1 MTIKAEGI
9 TAKPILVIGGTGKT
23 GRRVA
28 AQLAERGLPVRIG
41 SRNGS
46 LDGDPAFDW
55 ARPEG
60 WAAVLEG
67 VRAAYVTYPP
77 DIMMP
82 EAAGRIARLAEEASK
97 AGVSRLVLL
106 SGRGEE
112 RARVAEDALVASDVD
127 WTILRASWFQQNFSE
142 EFLLDGVLAGTVA
155 LPAEPVGEPFIDA
168 EDIAAVA
175 VSALTEDGHGGRIY
189 ELTGPRL
196 LTLPEAVAEI
206 AAAAGRPI
214 DYVQVGM
221 EDFIAALASQGV
233 PEAYRW
239 LMRELFSNVLDGR
252 NASTTD
258 DVERVTGRK
267 PRDFSD
273 YVARTAA
280 TGVWRR
286 AA

>member
-1 MTIKAEGI
+1 MGMDRDSGAMQ
-9 TAKPILVIGGTGKT
+9 PVLVIGGTGKT

-28 AQLAERGLPVRIG
+28 AQLAAQGQAVRIG
-41 SRNGS
+41 SRSGT
-46 LDGDPAFDW
+46 PAFDW

-60 WAAVLEG
+60 WAAVLDG

-82 EAAGRIARLAEEASK
+82 EAAGRIARLAEEAAK

-175 VSALTEDGHGGRIY
+175 VAALTENGHGGRIY

-196 LTLPEAVAEI
+196 LTFAEAVAAI

-214 DYVQVGM
+214 GYVQVGM
-221 EDFIAALASQGV
+221 EDFIDALAREGV
-233 PEAYRW
+233 PEDYRW

-258 DVERVTGRK
+258 DVERVLGRP
-267 PRDFSD
+267 PRDFAD
-273 YVARTAA
+273 YVTATAA
-280 TGVWRR
+280 TGVWR
-286 AA
+286 AAA